1 MTTYW
6 FSDFSSLFKS
16 ININPFMGQDKN
28 FKYNSLTRLIV
39 LITVISSILFNDN
52 INEILI
58 AGIISLSL
66 SVIIYLSTYNSQET
80 YKSQEPYKSQ
90 ETYNSAAKSYEDATK
105 IAEEQKYNLTIDS
118 TPISEIIVKDYIQ
131 NVKNQVAIRRSPMD
145 TEKLKGMSF
154 LDGDKSPSVVTHKY
168 LNPYDYVSHGDQVQ
182 TGTIK
187 KFSSLLD
194 KNLSPV

>member
-80 YKSQEPYKSQ
+80 Y
-90 ETYNSAAKSYEDATK
+90 NSAAKSYEDATK

-131 NVKNQVAIRRSPMD
+131 NVKNQVAIRHSPMD

-182 TGTIK
+182 TGTMK

-194 KNLSPV
+194 KNLGSV